1 MAKLKRNSRP
11 SDVNQVAYV
20 QVQRTAEESEPPKTV
35 GVVVKVPPPSKLDI
49 SRVMSAMGKK
59 GGKIGGKR
67 SLETLTAEE
76 RRERA
81 LRAAKARWA
90 KKH

>member
-1 MAKLKRNSRP
+1 MPKRISSRP
-11 SDVNQVAYV
+11 SDINQAAFQMV
-20 QVQRTAEESEPPKTV
+20 QQSTAEPEPEQPAKKPRRAT
-35 GVVVKVPPPSKLDI
+35 KAEI

-81 LRAAKARWA
+81 LRAAKVRWA